1 MFIWQ
6 LALIKIMKKVLFF
19 LIILLQTLG
28 YSQVVGTPYITPP
41 VEVQR
46 LILDQVSVTPSF
58 AFSTR
63 KLRADYLGFAIRL
76 RRSTDNAEVDLTFDT
91 NGIISDNSDAK
102 IAVPGSSGLAVN
114 STQTLAS
121 FRGAATLFVTIWYDQ
136 GANGYH
142 GVQTTTARQP
152 VFSLGVAGLTNQ
164 YASLVFTGSSKHNV
178 TVNQTMPVLLGS
190 GLRGSVMMLAKI
202 QAGVTTNNSFGYSD
216 TSDNNKRWSVHMNW
230 PDNNN
235 FTYTDFGSS
244 TDASRNFLNDA
255 TVGFNKL
262 KQYSM
267 IRSTTTKT
275 VKMSG
280 ITKQNNI
287 ALSVQSIT
295 WSAGS
300 TFGVGLTTGALDT
313 SFNQNGFTGN
323 IPEFILFPEPLTVA
337 QYSLLE
343 NNQILFWGA
352 Y

>member
-1 MFIWQ
+1 
-6 LALIKIMKKVLFF
+6 MKKIVLVLFLF
-19 LIILLQTLG
+19 SQLIAKAQF
-28 YSQVVGTPYITPP
+28 VGTPYIIPIDNRP
-41 VEVQR
+41 V
-46 LILDQVSVTPSF
+46 LDQVGVTPSF

-63 KLRADYLGFAIRL
+63 KLREDYAGFAVRI
-76 RRSTDNAEVDLTFDT
+76 RRSSDNAEADVSFDT

-102 IAVPGSSGLAVN
+102 IAVSGTSGLAVN
-114 STQTLAS
+114 STQTLLS

-164 YASLVFTGSSKHNV
+164 YASLVFTGTSKHNV
-178 TVNQTMPVLLGS
+178 TVNQTLPVLLGS
-190 GLRGSVMMLAKI
+190 GLRGSIMMLAKV
-202 QAGVTTNNSFGYSD
+202 QAGVSTNNSFGYSD
-216 TSDNNKRWSVHMNW
+216 TSDNNKRWSAHMNW
-230 PDNNN
+230 PSDNNY
-235 FTYTDFGSS
+235 TYTDFGSS
-244 TDASRNFLNDA
+244 SDVSRNFLNDA

-262 KQYSM
+262 KQYTM
-267 IRSTTTKT
+267 IRSTTNKT

-280 ITKQNNI
+280 ITRQNNI
-287 ALSVQSIT
+287 ALGVQSVT

-323 IPEFILFPEPLTVA
+323 IPEFILFPEALSIS
-337 QYSLLE
+337 QYSVFE
-343 NNQILFWGA
+343 NNQIVFWGC